1 MFVDRFSKASVSILY
16 KKTVTAKEI
25 TELYYTYV
33 YRYYDLPDSIV
44 SDRGPQFVSVFWNAL
59 CAILGV

>member
-1 MFVDRFSKASVSILY
+1 MFVDQFSKALVSIPY

-25 TELYYTYV
+25 AELYYTYV

-44 SDRGPQFVSVFWNAL
+44 SDRGPQFVSVF
-59 CAILGV
+59 